1 MGDTDYRQLCLE
13 LFGTDDV
20 TELKRLAA
28 SVEQKNS
35 RHAGRKKKFTEVD
48 MASIRA
54 FLEDGMT
61 LDELAHRY
69 QTSRRILVKYL
80 NHPPEKGYTM
90 RLTYMYRQKPCT
102 VIDVDFARRR
112 IKIQN
117 RTKDVLLRAFGV
129 NEQPTWED
137 FETFLAERCFPKSRG
152 LLKAELK
159 RLGLES
165 YDPLQIIE
173 KTKGRTA
180 EDDMWL
186 KIQYYP
192 ERKVG

>member
-1 MGDTDYRQLCLE
+1 MEGTDYRQLCLE

-20 TELKRLAA
+20 IELKRLAA
-28 SVEQKNS
+28 SIKQKNS
-35 RHAGRKKKFTEVD
+35 RHAGRKKKFTEADVAD
-48 MASIRA
+48 IRTLLVEGA
-54 FLEDGMT
+54 T
-61 LDELAHRY
+61 LDELACRY
-69 QTSRRILVKYL
+69 QTSRRVLIKYL

-90 RLTYMYRQKPCT
+90 RLAYMYRQKPCT
-102 VIDVDFARRR
+102 VIDVDFARQKV
-112 IKIQN
+112 KIQN
-117 RTKDVLLRAFGV
+117 RTQDVLLRAFGV

-137 FETFLAERCFPKSRG
+137 FEIFLAERCFPQSRG
-152 LLKAELK
+152 LLKAELR

-165 YDPLQIIE
+165 YDPLQIVE

-192 ERKVG
+192 ERKVD